1 MQTLALNIH
10 RANDLSYFFN
20 RSQLWGTIQHYWGT
34 FNNFGEPFHNF
45 RDLSHNFGELFNII
59 GELLTNCVLA
69 ILKDLV
75 NFGEFFVILLHL
87 D

>member
-1 MQTLALNIH
+1 MELFNI
-10 RANDLSYFFN
+10 
-20 RSQLWGTIQHYWGT
+20 I
-34 FNNFGEPFHNF
+34 GEPFYNF

-75 NFGEFFVILLHL
+75 TFDEFFCHFASFRLTGF
-87 D
+87 

>member
-1 MQTLALNIH
+1 M
-10 RANDLSYFFN
+10 
-20 RSQLWGTIQHYWGT
+20 
-34 FNNFGEPFHNF
+34 
-45 RDLSHNFGELFNII
+45 DLSHNFGELFNII

-87 D
+87 DSLGSNNFGRFSQFWIILDDFASVSSIRFQ

>member
-1 MQTLALNIH
+1 MMT
-10 RANDLSYFFN
+10 DLVLFILLGSEQKYLREN
-20 RSQLWGTIQHYWGT
+20 L
-34 FNNFGEPFHNF
+34 FGE
-45 RDLSHNFGELFNII
+45 LSHNFGEFFNII

-75 NFGEFFVILLHL
+75 NFGEFWVILLHL